1 MRRILLVLCLAPVL
15 AGAAPV
21 QKGRTYLSVEGPV
34 GAPGKP
40 GTPVLKSI
48 TARYGVIMRNGQR
61 ADVMPEFHFVAPK
74 GNAVRLHRE
83 LSETDSAI
91 GPDNIRGAP
100 VDIPAA
106 KQMAGATITG
116 GWPCGPGRYHVTLR
130 AWLEDA
136 DGNRGNALQYT
147 IHCNELVMF

>member
-1 MRRILLVLCLAPVL
+1 MRRIFLVLSLMLVA

-34 GAPGKP
+34 GMPGKP

-48 TARYGVIMRNGQR
+48 TARYGVIMRNGMR

-83 LSETDSAI
+83 LFETDAAI
-91 GPDNIRGAP
+91 GPGHIRGAP
-100 VDIPAA
+100 VNIPAA
-106 KQMAGATITG
+106 VQMAGATITG
-116 GWPCGPGRYHVTLR
+116 GWPCGPGRSHVTLR
-130 AWLEDA
+130 AWLEDTR
-136 DGNRGNALQYT
+136 GNRGNTLQYT
-147 IHCNELVMF
+147 IHCNELVIF